1 MNWTTVISWL
11 FSIII
16 LPVGYVRLSM
26 WWTEREVNKIKEE
39 IKDLEGEKIQLLN
52 LMIEEYDRKFK

>member
-11 FSIII
+11 LSIII